1 MLFSLRD
8 DFPQSH
14 IVFVSLTLYITGLL
28 SDRFQDYRKEV
39 MCFFW
44 LSTSAELLNLVEIT
58 KQLISE

>member
-28 SDRFQDYRKEV
+28 SDRFHDYRKVV

-44 LSTSAELLNLVEIT
+44 QSTSAELR
-58 KQLISE
+58 